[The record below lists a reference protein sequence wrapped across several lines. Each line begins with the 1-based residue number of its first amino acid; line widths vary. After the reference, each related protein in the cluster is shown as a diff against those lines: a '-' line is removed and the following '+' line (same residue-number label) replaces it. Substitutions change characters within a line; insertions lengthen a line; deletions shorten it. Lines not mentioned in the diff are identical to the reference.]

1 MHMPPKT
8 VVLVAVLEPTEDEA
22 TPLVTKE
29 GTAERLASAQV
40 EAVRRHSMSMF
51 SMQ

>member
-8 VVLVAVLEPTEDEA
+8 VVLVAVLEPTEEEA
-22 TPLVTKE
+22 ALLTTKE

-40 EAVRRHSMSMF
+40 AAMPTHSISMCC
-51 SMQ
+51 M

>member
-8 VVLVAVLEPTEDEA
+8 VVLVAVLEPTEEEA
-22 TPLVTKE
+22 APLTTKE

-40 EAVRRHSMSMF
+40 AGTPIHLMSMCCT
-51 SMQ
+51 

>member
-8 VVLVAVLEPTEDEA
+8 VVLVAVLEPAEEEA
-22 TPLVTKE
+22 APLVTKD

-40 EAVRRHSMSMF
+40 GAVSAY
-51 SMQ
+51 